1 MSPKIQRA
9 RPLKS
14 AVGDAHIAAALNGNL
29 DCKHLRN
36 AIRGAAQVKL
46 GEIATL
52 RMGEVLIKKN
62 LTGRGM
68 PVFSADE
75 SNRPWGLTDNARL
88 SFGKNTI
95 VIGARGTIGSVKLPA
110 VASFTCT
117 QTTIA
122 ASVVQGVSPEFVAYF
137 LQINSF
143 HTIARG
149 SKIPMITIANVAKI
163 SIPLPP
169 LSEQRVIART
179 LKARMRTAAKIRA
192 VAQSSAGRRR
202 RASERVV
209 APRVFG
215 VMSASGN
222 GGNIRQTIKT
232 LCDIVRRGR
241 HKGARNYIAELTW
254 ILFLRMLDNREERE
268 AKRAKATRGGEFSP
282 SLSAPYRWRDWAAPE
297 SKMRKELKRQWPP
310 DKVCA
315 GGLVSAFEKNAG
327 KREHSPTGDWAN
339 HRRSGRA
346 AGDGDRRFFGHSGQ
360 DSSVA
365 GVGLGCAA

>member
-1 MSPKIQRA
+1 METKTGRIPQFPQRPHQQCRMTRRKHA
-9 RPLKS
+9 PENSKS
-14 AVGDAHIAAALNGNL
+14 APPQ
-29 DCKHLRN
+29 
-36 AIRGAAQVKL
+36 IRRRRCSHRRRPQWQPRLQAFAERDTRRRA
-46 GEIATL
+46 GEIGGNSDAQDGGGL
-52 RMGEVLIKKN
+52 DKEKLD
-62 LTGRGM
+62 GRGM

-137 LQINSF
+137 LLQSHSF

-192 VAQSSAGRRR
+192 VAQAQLAAADALPSAWLR
-202 RASERVV
+202 
-209 APRVFG
+209 RVF
-215 VMSASGN
+215 S
-222 GGNIRQTIKT
+222 
-232 LCDIVRRGR
+232 
-241 HKGARNYIAELTW
+241 
-254 ILFLRMLDNREERE
+254 
-268 AKRAKATRGGEFSP
+268 
-282 SLSAPYRWRDWAAPE
+282 
-297 SKMRKELKRQWPP
+297 
-310 DKVCA
+310 
-315 GGLVSAFEKNAG
+315 VS
-327 KREHSPTGDWAN
+327 
-339 HRRSGRA
+339 
-346 AGDGDRRFFGHSGQ
+346 
-360 DSSVA
+360 
-365 GVGLGCAA
+365 